1 MLADSLKSLLD
12 APSEGCLV
20 GKWLATKDEEVQQLF
35 QLLSEK
41 EGINLTQLYKTIST
55 EESIPFKKT
64 LFTYHMRG
72 NCSCQQA

>member
-1 MLADSLKSLLD
+1 MLADSLKSLLEQ
-12 APSEGCLV
+12 PSEGCLV
-20 GKWLATKDEEVQQLF
+20 GKWLATKDEEVQALF
-35 QLLSEK
+35 QSLSEK
-41 EGINLTQLYKTIST
+41 EGINLTQLYKVITS